1 MSARSRFALAY
12 TVYRLRPS
20 RSAAVAL
27 AKAGA
32 DLLKEKKAED
42 FLKQIEWRFAS

>member
-20 RSAAVAL
+20 RGAAVAL

-32 DLLKEKKAED
+32 ELLKEKKIED
-42 FLKQIEWRFAS
+42 FLAQVQWRFAS

>member
-1 MSARSRFALAY
+1 MSPRAKYALAY

-32 DLLKEKKAED
+32 ELLKEKKVED
-42 FLKQIEWRFAS
+42 FLAQVQWRFAS